1 RLKPISTTEFSL
13 FKPQNFEQLHIT
25 VHEARQLAGVN
36 IDSVVYLEIDDM
48 KKHTTTQKS
57 TNSPIFAEDFVY
69 EFFEPPDALMDK
81 ILHISVYCPNKIP
94 FKKTLIGTFRIDI
107 ATIYDQQDH
116 TFRNKWAVLIDPQ
129 DISAT
134 IKGYV
139 KCDVAI
145 TQKGDT
151 VETSVGSNYPSCIE
165 ENLMLPK
172 GFPASRPWA
181 FFFVKIYKAE
191 GLPKMNSGIVSKL
204 IGEDK
209 VFIDPKVAVVF
220 ADQQGQTSVVKSSA
234 NPVWNEQI
242 IFMQLFPA
250 LCRRILIQVQDEA
263 NLGDT
268 VLATHFIN
276 LKQIS
281 DNRPEGFLPVFG
293 PSWINLYGSAQN
305 STLNDDQQDI
315 NEGIGEG
322 VFYRGRLLV
331 AITVELYTSS
341 SFQKPTSIRVEV
353 EDIHPLPEDFSG
365 KQEEFLLFATF
376 LEVSMINK
384 SIGNKPVIF
393 EVSIGNY
400 GKLSKTPSAKAGR
413 AKNSV
418 SSIQSHCEE
427 TRLLMEPNS
436 EEDEHERYVSLKN
449 GPCLSV
455 TPPQTPIIT
464 EEESTYYC
472 IPYQEEKPCVYI
484 WSEWEDHSW
493 RLCNSNALLHVADV
507 LEEGIIEVEKML
519 QKEEAET
526 EKWLILAFEALK
538 ITCSRYLTFLNK
550 LTMTRPTVL
559 DIKRQQSL
567 KVYIAKVVEA
577 AKELQE
583 NLHCDNIRQ
592 ILLKA
597 KTILKELQWWSEET
611 QNTIP
616 DIIIWMLSNN
626 RHMAYTCIPAR
637 TILFSVAQQERG
649 KDCGKIQTVFLK
661 APGLQNTGFGRLEI
675 FMWFGLS
682 KYAKNCFSALPAGYK
697 PVYKNKPKVL
707 PGNLTSSRTW
717 TSQSFFQMRVH
728 VYQARGLL
736 AADETGL
743 SDPFA
748 RVTYST
754 YSQATKVI
762 EKTCSPT
769 WNETLVFDHVLIEGN
784 LEDFKK
790 DPPAVSFE
798 IFDYD
803 RFGAAE
809 FLGQSFV
816 TPVVFLAG
824 DSYDQPKLQIH
835 NIVRGGKHAGD
846 LLVLVELI
854 ELDYSTLGEPRIPSS
869 IYPQELECDENYRF
883 VLPYGIRPVLK
894 PYNIEVLFWGL
905 RDLKNR
911 NILSTNQL
919 RVNIECAGQNL
930 ESCLI
935 ENYKSK
941 PNFQKMVNS
950 FRVEIPEDPELYPP
964 LIILVTEQRLFGG
977 VSLIGTC
984 TVASLERFFRKPP
997 QKSARHWSFVCTQY
1011 RGFLSCRSSCNFMIL
1026 ISLYTTPLQK
1036 SWVVVTVVATS
1047 YHHTQLYVHVVV
1059 NTNVKSQIRKR
1070 VHPDLVS
1077 NNKKQVATAED
1088 DESELDWWSKYFASA
1103 KQRSERLRASE
1114 AVLTES
1120 QDGKQTEGT
1129 SGTLNHSKQRKP
1141 KETDKSIVPIKVP
1154 RQPYP
1159 KNQKECDE
1167 LNFFQHE
1174 LEKEFDNFEDWLCS
1188 FPLYKGKADYYE
1200 YMDDRITGKFKVL
1213 LIIFKMR
1220 FPITYSAQRGFKKM
1234 FHLLKDFILFTPN
1247 CVIDF
1252 LWLFNSADWHLC
1264 YLPHIIS
1271 CRTVPTGTGDP
1282 KNRIQEKCYTISKIL
1297 DPVMGA
1303 LFEMTV
1309 DFPLETELTISII
1322 DHDLVSSD
1330 DLIGETK
1337 IDLENRYYSKHY
1349 ATCGLQQSYNV
1360 SGYNS
1365 WRDSRKPTQILLK
1378 LCKEHGLPEPIYLEK
1393 EVKINNAKV
1402 FDIPEDVLLQGK
1414 STEEEDE
1421 SKALY
1426 ALHNWKDM
1434 PEVGFEL
1441 VPEHV
1446 EMRALR
1452 KPAKPGLEQ
1461 GKVYMWVD
1469 MFPKELPPPP
1479 PVDISPRKPISY
1491 ELRVIIWN
1499 TDDVLLDDVNPL
1511 TGQKSSDIYV
1521 KGWIKTMDSD
1531 KQETDVH
1538 FSSLTGEG
1546 NFNWRFIFR
1555 FDFLPSEKQIIYKK
1569 KESIFSLEES
1579 EYRVA
1584 PVLMLQ
1590 VWDYDLVSAN
1600 DFLGAIEID
1609 LTKMVPGAKSSSL
1622 CTINMFLEDNY
1633 QTVSIFKK
1641 KRERGWWPFVKEK
1654 EEEEDGEYEGKV
1666 ETELELLTLEE
1677 AEKNPAGLGRKEPNP
1692 LEKPNR
1698 PNVSMNWLINPIKS
1712 FYFYI
1717 WRNYKKYI
1725 IAAFIMLLILAFL
1738 LLFIYTFPGSI
1749 SKKLIAG

>member
-1 RLKPISTTEFSL
+1 MRVILQQVVADSEVTLEEPLVNKNYLELGITIMLKIQYATGEATDAHWNEKELDTKNNREMEIPQQMSRLKPISTTEFSL
-13 FKPQNFEQLHIT
+13 FKPQNFELHIT

-341 SFQKPTSIRVEV
+341 SFQRKKKRSKKVFEKLKKNVKTKKFETSNLESEKGSRQNEQPTSIRVEV
-353 EDIHPLPEDFSG
+353 EDIHPLPEKVNGAFCNQIMSCLLNQGFSS
-365 KQEEFLLFATF
+365 F
-376 LEVSMINK
+376 
-384 SIGNKPVIF
+384 VI
-393 EVSIGNY
+393 
-400 GKLSKTPSAKAGR
+400 
-413 AKNSV
+413 
-418 SSIQSHCEE
+418 
-427 TRLLMEPNS
+427 
-436 EEDEHERYVSLKN
+436 VSLPK
-449 GPCLSV
+449 
-455 TPPQTPIIT
+455 
-464 EEESTYYC
+464 
-472 IPYQEEKPCVYI
+472 
-484 WSEWEDHSW
+484 
-493 RLCNSNALLHVADV
+493 
-507 LEEGIIEVEKML
+507 
-519 QKEEAET
+519 
-526 EKWLILAFEALK
+526 
-538 ITCSRYLTFLNK
+538 
-550 LTMTRPTVL
+550 
-559 DIKRQQSL
+559 
-567 KVYIAKVVEA
+567 AKVVEA

-697 PVYKNKPKVL
+697 PVYKNKPK
-707 PGNLTSSRTW
+707 GET
-717 TSQSFFQMRVH
+717 
-728 VYQARGLL
+728 
-736 AADETGL
+736 ETGNQI
-743 SDPFA
+743 PFKL
-748 RVTYST
+748 YS
-754 YSQATKVI
+754 
-762 EKTCSPT
+762 E
-769 WNETLVFDHVLIEGN
+769 
-784 LEDFKK
+784 
-790 DPPAVSFE
+790 
-798 IFDYD
+798 
-803 RFGAAE
+803 
-809 FLGQSFV
+809 
-816 TPVVFLAG
+816 G

-950 FRVEIPEDPELYPP
+950 FRV
-964 LIILVTEQRLFGG
+964 
-977 VSLIGTC
+977 
-984 TVASLERFFRKPP
+984 FFK
-997 QKSARHWSFVCTQY
+997 
-1011 RGFLSCRSSCNFMIL
+1011 
-1026 ISLYTTPLQK
+1026 
-1036 SWVVVTVVATS
+1036 
-1047 YHHTQLYVHVVV
+1047 
-1059 NTNVKSQIRKR
+1059 
-1070 VHPDLVS
+1070 
-1077 NNKKQVATAED
+1077 
-1088 DESELDWWSKYFASA
+1088 
-1103 KQRSERLRASE
+1103 
-1114 AVLTES
+1114 
-1120 QDGKQTEGT
+1120 
-1129 SGTLNHSKQRKP
+1129 
-1141 KETDKSIVPIKVP
+1141 
-1154 RQPYP
+1154 
-1159 KNQKECDE
+1159 
-1167 LNFFQHE
+1167 HE

-1200 YMDDRITGKFKVL
+1200 YMDDRITGKFKGAFCISPCSEDNERLCKIIKGIPANVPVQVL
-1213 LIIFKMR
+1213 VRVYVIKATNLNPADPNGKAD
-1220 FPITYSAQRGFKKM
+1220 PYITVKIGKHELSTKEYYIPKQ
-1234 FHLLKDFILFTPN
+1234 LN
-1247 CVIDF
+1247 
-1252 LWLFNSADWHLC
+1252 
-1264 YLPHIIS
+1264 
-1271 CRTVPTGTGDP
+1271 PTFG
-1282 KNRIQEKCYTISKIL
+1282 E
-1297 DPVMGA
+1297 

-1654 EEEEDGEYEGKV
+1654 EEEEDGEYEEKI

>member
-1 RLKPISTTEFSL
+1 MLSRLKPISTTEFSL
-13 FKPQNFEQLHIT
+13 FKPQNFELHIT

-341 SFQKPTSIRVEV
+341 SFQRKKKRS
-353 EDIHPLPEDFSG
+353 

-538 ITCSRYLTFLNK
+538 ITCRFGTMLKNLIIKDQCKEKVEFGSVAYILLQPVPHFLEQTDYDKANSAGHK
-550 LTMTRPTVL
+550 
-559 DIKRQQSL
+559 K
-567 KVYIAKVVEA
+567 AKVVEA

-697 PVYKNKPKVL
+697 PVYKNKPKGETET
-707 PGNLTSSRTW
+707 GNQIPFKLYSEA
-717 TSQSFFQMRVH
+717 QSFFQMRVH

-984 TVASLERFFRKPP
+984 TVASLERFFSGAKKKSKERPP
-997 QKSARHWSFVCTQY
+997 GKSSPWKTLPSDISVKQQRD
-1011 RGFLSCRSSCNFMIL
+1011 LERSMEMND
-1026 ISLYTTPLQK
+1026 
-1036 SWVVVTVVATS
+1036 
-1047 YHHTQLYVHVVV
+1047 
-1059 NTNVKSQIRKR
+1059 VKASTETLMNAVR
-1070 VHPDLVS
+1070 S

-1103 KQRSERLRASE
+1103 KQLHDDQQFTEKSHMYVTADFHVYLIQLKSKLLKEAVLLMTSILY

-1141 KETDKSIVPIKVP
+1141 KETDKSIVPIK
-1154 RQPYP
+1154 
-1159 KNQKECDE
+1159 
-1167 LNFFQHE
+1167 FFKHE

-1200 YMDDRITGKFKVL
+1200 YMDDRITGKFKV
-1213 LIIFKMR
+1213 
-1220 FPITYSAQRGFKKM
+1220 SEG
-1234 FHLLKDFILFTPN
+1234 
-1247 CVIDF
+1247 
-1252 LWLFNSADWHLC
+1252 S
-1264 YLPHIIS
+1264 
-1271 CRTVPTGTGDP
+1271 PT
-1282 KNRIQEKCYTISKIL
+1282 EL
-1297 DPVMGA
+1297 E

-1402 FDIPEDVLLQGK
+1402 FDIPEDVLLQ
-1414 STEEEDE
+1414 EEEDE

-1654 EEEEDGEYEGKV
+1654 EEEEIELTGKV